1 MRRHALRLVMAGSVV
16 GLGLLGILGTLGGWD
31 TDTKLRPHGTE
42 LAVTNPADRGPG
54 TLREA
59 IFAANFATGQVRIVL
74 LVPRVTLRTPL
85 PPVVH
90 RGGVAMVAGDSV
102 AEIDARALTSGP
114 VLDLQAADAIVE
126 RIRIRGAGGVGI
138 LVREPRARLLGVGL
152 AGCEV
157 GVEQAAGAE
166 GLQVEQAT
174 LTENTVGVRLHSGD
188 VGTAIRRSR
197 FRGHR
202 EAALWAVAPA
212 GDGAQAGGF
221 TVSHSRFENDRLG
234 VVVGN
239 LTATI
244 QDNEI
249 AGSTVAGIYLTGP
262 GAILR
267 RNRVRGG
274 AGAGVLAALTEGAVI
289 TGNEIDDNR
298 TVGIVV
304 SSGRNTLVQDN
315 RIYRNG
321 YGIVVVFGTSRSPSR
336 VADNIVLGH
345 SLDGLFVVGAS
356 PILERNRAMNN
367 GAAGLRILDFRPR
380 RGAALSADPLLVD
393 NVLEGNGTDAPVRG
407 VFRAPG

>member
-1 MRRHALRLVMAGSVV
+1 MRRHALHLVMAGSVV
-16 GLGLLGILGTLGGWD
+16 GVGLLAVLGTLGGWD
-31 TDTKLRPHGTE
+31 TDTKLRPRGTE

-59 IFAANFATGQVRIVL
+59 IFAANSATGQVRIVL

-90 RGGVAMVAGDSV
+90 RGVAMVAGDSI

-114 VLDLQAADAIVE
+114 VLDLQAAAALVE
-126 RIRIRGAGGVGI
+126 RIRIRGAGGIGI
-138 LVREPRARLLGVGL
+138 LVREPRVRLLGIGL

-157 GVEQAAGAE
+157 GVEQAVGAE
-166 GLQVEQAT
+166 GLQIEQAT
-174 LTENTVGVRLHSGD
+174 FTENTVGVRLHSGD

-249 AGSTVAGIYLTGP
+249 AGSIVAGVYLTGR
-262 GAILR
+262 GATLR

-274 AGAGVLAALTEGAVI
+274 NGAGVLAPLTDGAVI
-289 TGNEIDDNR
+289 TGNEIDDNG

-345 SLDGLFVVGAS
+345 SIDGLFVVGAS

-367 GAAGLRILDFRPR
+367 RAAGLRILDFRPR
-380 RGAALSADPLLVD
+380 RGAALPADPLLVD
-393 NVLEGNGTDAPVRG
+393 NVLEGNGIDAPVRG
-407 VFRAPG
+407 IFRAPS